1 MAIPDY
7 QTIML
12 PLLKLVRDKQVYKM
26 SSVTESLAVQY
37 NLTDE
42 ERAVTIRS
50 GTQSLFY
57 NRVAWARSY
66 LVKAG
71 MLKTPIRGCIEISDS
86 GLELLSQNPRK
97 ITAKM
102 LKPLFES
109 QDIQNGIDDKTHD
122 TTAERTPD
130 ELIAEGYQSI
140 RDNLAEELLAEVKA
154 STPQFFERMV
164 VDLLVQMGYGGS
176 MKDAGEAIGRSGDE
190 GIDGIIKE
198 DRLGLDVIYIQ
209 AKKWENNIAPSE
221 IQKFV
226 GALQGKNANK
236 GVFITTSSFS
246 KNAIEYASKVGTN
259 VILVDGNQLAQLMI
273 DYNVGVSSVSFYEI
287 KRIKSDYFIDE

>member
-1 MAIPDY
+1 
-7 QTIML
+7 L
-12 PLLKLVRDKQVYKM
+12 PLLNLVRDKQVYKM
-26 SSVTESLAVQY
+26 SNVTEKLADQFE
-37 NLTDE
+37 LTDE
-42 ERAVTIRS
+42 ERAVTIQS

-71 MLKTPIRGCIEISDS
+71 MLNTPERGSIVISDR
-86 GLELLSQNPRK
+86 GLELLSQNPK
-97 ITAKM
+97 MITAKM
-102 LKPLFES
+102 LKPFFES
-109 QDIQNGIDDKTHD
+109 QGTEKDIDDETQE

-140 RDNLAEELLAEVKA
+140 RDNLADEILVEVKS

-164 VDLLVQMGYGGS
+164 VDLLVKMGYGGS

-226 GALQGKNANK
+226 GALQGKNATK

-259 VILVDGNQLAQLMI
+259 VILIDGNQLAQLMI
-273 DYNVGVSSVSFYEI
+273 DYNVGVSSVSLYEI
-287 KRIKSDYFIDE
+287 KRLKSDYFIDE